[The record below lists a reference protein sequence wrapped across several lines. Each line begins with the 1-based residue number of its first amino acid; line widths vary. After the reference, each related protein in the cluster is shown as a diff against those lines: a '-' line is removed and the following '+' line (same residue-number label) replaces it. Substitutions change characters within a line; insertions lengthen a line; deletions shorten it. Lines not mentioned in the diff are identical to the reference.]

1 MDEPRLEGTLAP
13 VGANPNRLLGNADIQ
28 VTDYSSIF
36 YDFLIN
42 GPCVRHFIPVQSAH
56 ALPILTR
63 THTTDPCWD
72 S

>member
-36 YDFLIN
+36 YDFRLFTVE
-42 GPCVRHFIPVQSAH
+42 GVGAGFRLGGVAVRG
-56 ALPILTR
+56 
-63 THTTDPCWD
+63 
-72 S
+72 